1 MTITSH
7 SSQTC
12 IVEEHLE
19 LGIDELGRA
28 CHCSREWIV
37 TLVHEG
43 VLEPTDRATAEW
55 RFAGESLRR
64 AKQATR
70 LQRDLDLNVPAV
82 ALVVQLLERIEEL
95 ERQVSG

>member
-1 MTITSH
+1 MNQTSH
-7 SSQTC
+7 ETC

-19 LGIDELGRA
+19 LGVDELGRA

-43 VLEPTDRATAEW
+43 VLTPTDPRAADW

-64 AKQATR
+64 ARQATR
-70 LQRDLDLNVPAV
+70 LRHDFELDAPAL
-82 ALVVQLLERIEEL
+82 ALVLQLLDRIDAL
-95 ERQVSG
+95 ERRLR